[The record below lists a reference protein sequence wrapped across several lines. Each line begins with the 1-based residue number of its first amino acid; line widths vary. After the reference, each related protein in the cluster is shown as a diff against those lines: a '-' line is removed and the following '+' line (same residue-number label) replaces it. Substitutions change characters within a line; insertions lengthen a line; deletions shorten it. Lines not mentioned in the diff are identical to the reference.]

1 MDYADKIDM
10 MDDDCDIEGFSI
22 IEEFNTNKWI
32 NVKDELP
39 KLSDRSVLAYFS
51 ENGGI
56 DMVHVEDYF
65 GYITNGLDEDNNQL
79 YTKWYL
85 SQGVTYWM
93 ELPEPPE

>member
-1 MDYADKIDM
+1 MDYADKLDM

-39 KLSDRSVLAYFS
+39 ELSDRSVLAYFS

-56 DMVHVEDYF
+56 DMVHVEDSF
-65 GYITNGLDEDNNQL
+65 RDITNGLDEDNNQL
-79 YTKWYL
+79 YTKWYF